1 MDNGDPRFPYPRFL
15 GVDFVFV
22 PHGNPLPLEWMA
34 AHPNYVT
41 ISAVFI
47 PDPPSELNMGLGP
60 QTGVEAQLEL
70 LQDVGTYE
78 VVIDYAGNWTIRPVE
93 PLTPQPAPRIE
104 PPSAQPQEARPPG
117 PILDPQPKEPRPD
130 YLRCVPPPGPRRAR
144 GGPPP
149 LGPNPAA
156 RGMDPLA
163 PEFAPTLVRKTA
175 RIMAG
180 MDRVMRPGGI
190 ATDEGLSA
198 AVRAGM
204 QHLDAHKGD
213 VRAALAAAKSG
224 EPTRDSPVPTPP
236 PLHQPE
242 ETGEPAV
249 TDDPAGQPVWHF
261 VRPRRSGAVSKPAPS
276 SADVD
281 NGPTPFAGEDAI
293 ETLGAMLLGAG
304 VALAATGIGAPE
316 GLVLAGEGGSVL
328 AGAAIADPAA
338 VGAGTATA
346 AAGTVLMN
354 QSQGES
360 GGGGLREA
368 IEREIQESQFTGGKI
383 VGDIGKPHAVSN
395 PDPTLG
401 PDQVRYQVL
410 FSHEFG
416 KATPYSV
423 NYDPATGRFGIIKI
437 ASGR

>member
-1 MDNGDPRFPYPRFL
+1 
-15 GVDFVFV
+15 
-22 PHGNPLPLEWMA
+22 
-34 AHPNYVT
+34 
-41 ISAVFI
+41 
-47 PDPPSELNMGLGP
+47 
-60 QTGVEAQLEL
+60 
-70 LQDVGTYE
+70 
-78 VVIDYAGNWTIRPVE
+78 
-93 PLTPQPAPRIE
+93 
-104 PPSAQPQEARPPG
+104 
-117 PILDPQPKEPRPD
+117 
-130 YLRCVPPPGPRRAR
+130 
-144 GGPPP
+144 
-149 LGPNPAA
+149 
-156 RGMDPLA
+156 MDPLA
-163 PEFAPTLVRKTA
+163 PEFTPNLVRKTA

-180 MDRVMRPGGI
+180 MDRVVRPGGI

-198 AVRAGM
+198 AVRVGM
-204 QHLDAHKGD
+204 QHLAAHKGD
-213 VRAALAAAKSG
+213 VVAALASAKSG
-224 EPTRDSPVPTPP
+224 EPTNDSPVPTPP

-242 ETGEPAV
+242 EAGEPAV

-281 NGPTPFAGEDAI
+281 NGPTPVAGEDAI
-293 ETLGAMLLGAG
+293 ETLGAMLIGAG

-328 AGAAIADPAA
+328 ASAAIADPAA

-354 QSQGES
+354 QNQGES

-410 FSHEFG
+410 FSDEFG
-416 KATPYSV
+416 KVTPYSV